1 MSCTMSVQ
9 LWLVCS
15 FQHGRAACVPKFIE
29 YKHTTL
35 ALGHSLI
42 RARHAHNQD
51 DKATVAS
58 STRGCVVEDDDS
70 MTAGRLNP
78 FGGRID

>member
-1 MSCTMSVQ
+1 
-9 LWLVCS
+9 VC
-15 FQHGRAACVPKFIE
+15 QNFIE